1 MIDNKLHWIRG
12 NSHLC
17 VWPFSNYDYRMG
29 QNKLKI
35 TVCCN
40 LDMKMIPNEVDVDF
54 VESMK
59 HQISQEKKLPPA
71 CHLCSSVEKTGAQS
85 ERIKFFVG
93 ANDEFNLKF
102 GQDFLRDEFQ
112 VGMKFSNKC
121 NLACRSCN
129 EYDSSLW
136 SEKMRAPLPHTD
148 SNLQHDITEDPSY
161 WQSITDMIRKKYNE
175 TSDFSIHPIGGET
188 MIQQGFQKLLNW
200 MIEENL
206 AANTR
211 ILLTTSLAVNLEEW
225 RETFLKFKEISLLSS
240 IDSVHENYHY
250 VRWPAKFSRIQ
261 RNLDEIEEVE
271 KLFPGR
277 YRMFITPVFSLNNIF
292 YVNDVLDF
300 WFEWSNKTNIPVTLQ
315 TTHINRPRPL
325 MVESLRS
332 EYVNHLIPIIESAIA
347 HPFFK
352 QVNQPEIEVQL
363 EYFKSM
369 LSILKTTP
377 NVPDKIFIDYLR
389 FTADYDKRTE
399 TSSRILNSRLFD
411 LLSPRDLE
419 IYDNHYKV
427 VDISKPVYNI
437 NYDIEDYHHSTNQ

>member
-1 MIDNKLHWIRG
+1 MIENKIQWIQD

-17 VWPFSNYDYRMG
+17 VWPFKNYDYRMG

-40 LDMKMIPNEVDVDF
+40 LDLSMIDNEIDTDF
-54 VESMK
+54 IESMK
-59 HQISQEKKLPPA
+59 HEITQEKKLPAA

-93 ANDEFNLKF
+93 AEDKLNLKF
-102 GQDFLRDEFQ
+102 SQDFKSGEFQ

-136 SEKMRAPLPHTD
+136 SEKMRRPLHHIETN
-148 SNLQHDITEDPSY
+148 SQYDITDNSRY
-161 WQSITDMIRKKYNE
+161 WQSMTDMIRKKHNE
-175 TSDFSIHPIGGET
+175 TDDFCIHPIGGET
-188 MIQQGFQKLLNW
+188 MIQPGFRKLLSW
-200 MIEENL
+200 MIDENL

-225 RETFLKFKEISLLSS
+225 RETFLKFKGISLLSS

-261 RNLDEIEEVE
+261 RNLEEVEEVE
-271 KLFPGR
+271 KLFPGK
-277 YRMFITPVFSLNNIF
+277 YRLFVTPVFSLNNIF
-292 YVNDVLDF
+292 YVNDFLDF

-332 EYVNHLIPIIESAIA
+332 EYVSHLIPVIESAIS

-352 QVNQPEIEVQL
+352 QTNLQEIAVQL

-369 LSILKTTP
+369 LSILKITT
-377 NVPDKIFIDYLR
+377 NIPDKFFTDYLK

-399 TSSRILNSRLFD
+399 TNSRILNSRLFD
-411 LLSPRDLE
+411 LLSLQDLE
-419 IYDNHYKV
+419 IYDNYYKV
-427 VDISKPVYNI
+427 ADITRPVYNI
-437 NYDIEDYHHSTNQ
+437 NYDIEYFHHSAN

>member
-1 MIDNKLHWIRG
+1 
-12 NSHLC
+12 
-17 VWPFSNYDYRMG
+17 MG

-40 LDMKMIPNEVDVDF
+40 LDLSMIDNEIDTDF
-54 VESMK
+54 IESMK
-59 HQISQEKKLPPA
+59 HEIIQEKKLPAA

-93 ANDEFNLKF
+93 NDDKLSLKF
-102 GQDFLRDEFQ
+102 SQDFKSGEFQ

-136 SEKMRAPLPHTD
+136 SEKMRKPLHYIERN
-148 SNLQHDITEDPSY
+148 SQYDIAENPRY
-161 WQSITDMIRKKYNE
+161 WQSMTDMIRKKYSK
-175 TSDFSIHPIGGET
+175 TDDFSIHPIGGET
-188 MIQQGFQKLLNW
+188 MIQPGFQKLLNW
-200 MIEENL
+200 MIDENL

-225 RETFLKFKEISLLSS
+225 RETFLKFKEVALLGSV
-240 IDSVHENYHY
+240 DSVHENYHY

-261 RNLDEIEEVE
+261 RNLEEIEKVE
-271 KLFPGR
+271 KLFPGK
-277 YRMFITPVFSLNNIF
+277 YRLYITPVFSLNNIF
-292 YVNDVLDF
+292 YITDFLDF
-300 WFEWSNKTNIPVTLQ
+300 WFEWSNKNNIQVTLQ

-332 EYVNHLIPIIESAIA
+332 EYIGQLIPIIESAIT

-352 QVNQPEIEVQL
+352 QTDRPEIEVQL

-377 NVPDKIFIDYLR
+377 NVSDKFFTDYLK

-399 TSSRILNSRLFD
+399 TNSRILNSRLFD
-411 LLSPRDLE
+411 LLSPQDLE
-419 IYDNHYKV
+419 IYDDYYKV
-427 VDISKPVYNI
+427 VNVTKPVYNI
-437 NYDIEDYHHSTNQ
+437 NYDIEDFHHSGN

>member
-1 MIDNKLHWIRG
+1 MIDNKLQWIRD

-59 HQISQEKKLPPA
+59 HEITQEKKLPAA

-93 ANDEFNLKF
+93 AEDEFNLNFSQNFDK
-102 GQDFLRDEFQ
+102 GEFQ

-136 SEKMRAPLPHTD
+136 SEKMRKSLPYIER
-148 SNLQHDITEDPSY
+148 NAQHDITENPMY
-161 WQSITDMIRKKYNE
+161 WQSMTDMIRQKYATTTN
-175 TSDFSIHPIGGET
+175 FMIHPIGGET
-188 MIQQGFQKLLNW
+188 MIQPGFQKLLNW

-206 AANTR
+206 AENTE
-211 ILLTTSLAVNLEEW
+211 ILLTTSLAANLEDW
-225 RETFLKFKEISLLSS
+225 RETFLKFKGVKLLSS

-261 RNLDEIEEVE
+261 RNLDEIEKVE
-271 KLFPGR
+271 ELFPGK
-277 YRMFITPVFSLNNIF
+277 YQLFVTPVFSLNNIF
-292 YVNDVLDF
+292 YVNDFLDF
-300 WFEWSNKTNIPVTLQ
+300 WFEWSNRTNIPIHLQ

-332 EYVNHLIPIIESAIA
+332 EYVNHLIPVIESAIA

-352 QVNQPEIEVQL
+352 QTDKTEIAVQL

-369 LSILKTTP
+369 LSILKTMTS
-377 NVPDKIFIDYLR
+377 VPDKFFTDYLK
-389 FTADYDKRTE
+389 FTADYDRRTE
-399 TSSRILNSRLFD
+399 TDSRILNSRLFD
-411 LLSPRDLE
+411 LLSPEDLE
-419 IYDNHYKV
+419 LYDNYYKV
-427 VDISKPVYNI
+427 VDITRPVYNI
-437 NYDIEDYHHSTNQ
+437 NYDIEAFRHSAI